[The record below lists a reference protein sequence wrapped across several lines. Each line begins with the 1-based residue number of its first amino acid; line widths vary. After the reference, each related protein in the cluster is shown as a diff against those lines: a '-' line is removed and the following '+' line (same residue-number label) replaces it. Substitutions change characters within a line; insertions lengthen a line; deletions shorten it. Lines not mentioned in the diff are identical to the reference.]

1 VTEANKK
8 LGQSLADND
17 KNLLNL
23 IRATGK
29 HGEELDA
36 VKAGIKEHKTKL
48 EAHIDA
54 QEQALRAL
62 KEKAKQMKVS
72 KRKINACLKY
82 KKHKI

>member
-23 IRATGK
+23 IKASGK
-29 HGEELDA
+29 HGEQLDA
-36 VKAGIKEHKTKL
+36 VKAGIEDHKTKL
-48 EAHIDA
+48 EAHIDF
-54 QEQALRAL
+54 QEQALRSL

-72 KRKINACLKY
+72 FKEINKCLFKI
-82 KKHKI
+82 